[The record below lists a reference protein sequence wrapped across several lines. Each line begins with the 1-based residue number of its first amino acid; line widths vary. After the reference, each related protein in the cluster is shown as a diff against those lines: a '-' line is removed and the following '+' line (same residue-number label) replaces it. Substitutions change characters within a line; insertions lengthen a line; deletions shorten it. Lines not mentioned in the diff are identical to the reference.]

1 MSPCKIGVRNQKS
14 QSSDANVTTSLT
26 GDSMLLMPG
35 IPFKVH
41 LKQVKLCVCVCMYI
55 NQKDKLILK
64 IIIMSCGTC
73 PKFFE
78 VLSFRK
84 AIEPCPSRKNLPPPP
99 VAPVVLWA
107 QGPPTTRV
115 SHQGPSGRWLVNR
128 STYPYRIPAGET
140 MKPMVHKPLVRPYFW
155 RFIREGRLTSH
166 YITKN
171 LQKTIMKPRYFKKNE
186 MLKNCNAINL
196 SNVISSI

>member
-1 MSPCKIGVRNQKS
+1 MGRCKMKDHMSPCKIGVRNQKS

-84 AIEPCPSRKNLPPPP
+84 AIEPCPSRKNLPPPCRARGSLGARSANHSGKPPGP
-99 VAPVVLWA
+99 VWQMAGQPV
-107 QGPPTTRV
+107 
-115 SHQGPSGRWLVNR
+115 
-128 STYPYRIPAGET
+128 
-140 MKPMVHKPLVRPYFW
+140 
-155 RFIREGRLTSH
+155 
-166 YITKN
+166 
-171 LQKTIMKPRYFKKNE
+171 
-186 MLKNCNAINL
+186 NL
-196 SNVISSI
+196 SLPNPCRRNHETNGS